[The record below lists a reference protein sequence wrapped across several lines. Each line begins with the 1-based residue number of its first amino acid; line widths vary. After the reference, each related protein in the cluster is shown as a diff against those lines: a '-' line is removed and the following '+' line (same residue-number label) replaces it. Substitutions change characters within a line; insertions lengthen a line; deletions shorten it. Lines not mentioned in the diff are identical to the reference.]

1 MSNSLQKI
9 LKKEYN
15 RLKGMFERLADTGKK
30 QNKPSL
36 ILQPVR
42 NQPQPGK

>member
-1 MSNSLQKI
+1 MSNSVQKI

-15 RLKGMFERLADTGKK
+15 RLKGMFERLADAGKK
-30 QNKPSL
+30 QTKPSL
-36 ILQPVR
+36 VLQPVR